1 MLVSRGRQDNDAQ
14 RIRSYRHHGLIR
26 VRLCVSHPRRLRGVL
41 AQLTGTLA
49 LEAIAHGIRVNAFV
63 VGDVVTNILNRV
75 VGDGPGFLARHGE
88 TAPIGGAGQLEEI
101 AEIVALLTS
110 DRASY
115 MVDSMVMADGG
126 MTVTAG

>member
-1 MLVSRGRQDNDAQ
+1 MLVPRGRQGNAAQ
-14 RIRSYRHHGLIR
+14 RIRGYRQHGLVR

-63 VGDVVTNILNRV
+63 VGDVVTNILNGV
-75 VGDGPGFLARHGE
+75 VGDGPGCLAQRGDAAPSGRVAQPEE
-88 TAPIGGAGQLEEI
+88 T

-110 DRASY
+110 DRASF

-126 MTVTAG
+126 MTVTAS